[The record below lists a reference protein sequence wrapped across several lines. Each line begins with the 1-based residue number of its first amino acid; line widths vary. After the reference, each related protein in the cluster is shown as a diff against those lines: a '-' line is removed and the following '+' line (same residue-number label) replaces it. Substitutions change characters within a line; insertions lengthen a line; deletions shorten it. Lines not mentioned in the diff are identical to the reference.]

1 MPGLSA
7 GPHPN
12 EDHEINEERIW
23 FYPPL
28 LPTKMITYDVTNI
41 RVRYYDTDQMGI
53 VYYGNY
59 ARFYEIGRVETLRH
73 LGLTYKEIEEHG
85 ISMPVYDLNSRFI
98 RPAKYDDLLTIR
110 VTIPQLPK
118 TRLMFE
124 YEIFNQ
130 DGQLLNAGQTTL
142 VFVRADTGRPCAA
155 PPRTGRGRQTFFRT
169 DG

>member
-1 MPGLSA
+1 MLI
-7 GPHPN
+7 H
-12 EDHEINEERIW
+12 
-23 FYPPL
+23 
-28 LPTKMITYDVTNI
+28 DVTDI

-59 ARFYEIGRVETLRH
+59 ARFYEIGRVEVMRH
-73 LGLTYKEIEEHG
+73 LGLNYKELEERG

-118 TRLMFE
+118 TRFMFS

-130 DGQLLNAGQTTL
+130 EGQLLNTGQTTL
-142 VFVRADTGRPCAA
+142 VFVRTDTGRPCTAPNDLVEAA
-155 PPRTGRGRQTFFRT
+155 KPFFQ
-169 DG
+169 G

>member
-1 MPGLSA
+1 MLT
-7 GPHPN
+7 H
-12 EDHEINEERIW
+12 
-23 FYPPL
+23 
-28 LPTKMITYDVTNI
+28 DVANI

-73 LGLTYKEIEEHG
+73 IGLTYKELEERG
-85 ISMPVYDLNSRFI
+85 ISMPVYDLISRFI

-118 TRLMFE
+118 TRLLFT

-130 DGQLLNAGQTTL
+130 DGQLLNTGQTTL
-142 VFVRADTGRPCAA
+142 VFVRTETGRPCTAPEDLVHAA
-155 PPRTGRGRQTFFRT
+155 KPFFQE
-169 DG
+169 